1 MSFLDFE
8 KPIVELENKL
18 QDIKRMATNS
28 SKKVSME
35 PEIKKLE
42 QKLEKMKDDV
52 YKNLSAW
59 QRVQVAR
66 HPKRPYTLDY
76 IHMMMTEFVEL
87 HGDRL
92 FADDFALVGGFAK
105 LDGRKVMVMG
115 HQKGRDTKENVM
127 RNFGCAHPEGYR
139 KAMRLM
145 KLAGKFHVP
154 VVVFIDTPGAYPGVG
169 AEERGQAQAIAENL
183 RDMAQVKSPIIATII
198 GEGGSGGALGIG
210 VADRVIILQNA
221 YYSVI
226 SPEGCASIL
235 WRSALKAPEAAEALK
250 LTGTDLLKLGIVD
263 EIIPE
268 PPGGAH
274 RAPEDVADH
283 LRKSLVKAI
292 DELSALEPEDLLEK
306 RYRKYRK
313 IGEFIEK

>member
-8 KPIVELENKL
+8 KPIVELENKI
-18 QDIKRMATNS
+18 QEVKRAAANS

-42 QKLEKMKDDV
+42 QKLEKMKEDI

-92 FADDFALVGGFAK
+92 FADDFALISGFAK

-250 LTGTDLLKLGIVD
+250 LTGGDLFKLGIVD

-274 RAPEDVADH
+274 RAPEEVAGQ
-283 LRKSLVKAI
+283 LRETLVKAV
-292 DELSALEPEDLLEK
+292 DELSALDTEDLLER
-306 RYRKYRK
+306 RYKKYRK
-313 IGEFIEK
+313 IGEFSEK